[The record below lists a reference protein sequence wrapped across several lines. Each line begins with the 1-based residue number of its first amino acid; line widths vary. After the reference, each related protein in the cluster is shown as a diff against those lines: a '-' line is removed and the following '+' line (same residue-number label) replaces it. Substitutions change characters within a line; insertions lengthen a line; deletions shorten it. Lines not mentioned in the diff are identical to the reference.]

1 MKLNQSKDTSVTGK
15 ALNIIRGFN
24 KLQIIIGYLFRMC
37 LLHAVL
43 VEDYFSNVTSAMYRQ
58 NHDKG
63 TITV

>member
-1 MKLNQSKDTSVTGK
+1 MLKDMVWNLKEVSFMK
-15 ALNIIRGFN
+15 NIIRGFN
-24 KLQIIIGYLFRMC
+24 KLQIIIAYLFRMC

>member
-15 ALNIIRGFN
+15 ALNIRGFN

>member
-24 KLQIIIGYLFRMC
+24 KLQIIIAYLFRMC